1 MLEWFLAAGGLCLPC
16 LTLGPSRF
24 SHGNAPKLALVPCLV
39 GSPACSFCWPT
50 RPRATSHWLWILILQ
65 GEMGPVRAL
74 EQSQPHYPHPTEVV
88 VRVEDGK
95 KSKKDKAKKKKKRS
109 TSTSS
114 SKSDSTDS
122 RAKSKRRSNG
132 KRKAPEGA
140 HILGQ
145 KDIEELQQFR
155 RQAEIQKIRNEV
167 LASIPSGPGASSKSA
182 PTAKPDE
189 MPGDTTAE
197 ALSPK
202 TKKVVLAQSRILG
215 QDSVSKRLLTDE
227 VVSWVDVKAQLSGQ
241 SAQDVKSLCAQIC
254 EHAPRN
260 KGDCITKIMEQLQN
274 LD

>member
-1 MLEWFLAAGGLCLPC
+1 
-16 LTLGPSRF
+16 
-24 SHGNAPKLALVPCLV
+24 
-39 GSPACSFCWPT
+39 
-50 RPRATSHWLWILILQ
+50 
-65 GEMGPVRAL
+65 
-74 EQSQPHYPHPTEVV
+74 V

-122 RAKSKRRSNG
+122 RAKSKRRSKG

-260 KGDCITKIMEQLQN
+260 KGDCITKIMAQLQN